1 MELYDWGFH
10 RKCRHEPPYAG
21 CMVGTFVVL
30 GGVLL
35 QMNGARAL
43 LESLKAEGVE
53 VVFGYPGGAV
63 LTLYDEVYKMKFP
76 HILTRHEQGAAHAAD
91 GYARASGK
99 VGVAFATSGP
109 GATNLVTGIA
119 TAHMDSVPMVCI
131 TGQVANPYI
140 GKDSFQ
146 EADIVGITTPITK
159 HNYLVKN
166 VNDIPRVVKEAF
178 YIARTGRPGVVAI
191 DVAKDVFDAQIEYCY
206 PETVELHGYTGDVS
220 YEVPAVWEAAEAL
233 FAAQRPLLF
242 VGGGVVLSDTAA
254 YVRELLE
261 RTGMPSVATLMGI
274 GGVPAGADG
283 YTGMAGMHGAYASN
297 MAIQECDLL
306 IAVGTRF
313 SDRVTG
319 NTAAFAPKARI
330 VHFDIDPAEFN
341 KNVRADIPVIGDLRQ
356 TLPAFLDVVKNSSAE
371 DLTARFRPWRGEVF
385 SMERAHPLGW
395 KASEDIRP
403 EELIRRVRELVPK
416 DAICVTDVGQH
427 QMWAAQFFGCTEP
440 RHFLTSGGLGTMG
453 YGLPAAIGA
462 KLAHP
467 DKEVVLITGDGSIM
481 MNCQEL
487 ATMADNDIDV
497 KIVIVHNAILGM
509 VGQWQR
515 LFYSRRYSASEL
527 KGKTD
532 FVKLAEA
539 MGVAGCRIETREELA
554 EILPQVLREK
564 GARLIDVIVPE
575 EADVVPMVPGGKR
588 LDQMV
593 LGGR

>member
-1 MELYDWGFH
+1 M
-10 RKCRHEPPYAG
+10 
-21 CMVGTFVVL
+21 
-30 GGVLL
+30 

-159 HNYLVKN
+159 HNYLVKD
-166 VNDIPRVVKEAF
+166 VDDIPRVVKEAF
-178 YIARTGRPGVVAI
+178 YIARTGRPGVVVI
-191 DVAKDVFDAQIEYCY
+191 DVAKDVFDTPIDYEY
-206 PETVELHGYTGDVS
+206 PAAVELHGYTDDIPFDM
-220 YEVPAVWEAAEAL
+220 EAVHAAAEAL
-233 FAAQRPLLF
+233 SAARQPLLF
-242 VGGGVVLSDTAA
+242 VGGGVVLSDTSE
-254 YVRELLE
+254 YVRELLML
-261 RTGMPSVATLMGI
+261 TGMPSVATLMGI
-274 GGVPAGADG
+274 GGVPAETEG

-306 IAVGTRF
+306 IALGTRF

-319 NTAAFAPKARI
+319 NTAAFASKAKI

-341 KNVRADIPVIGDLRQ
+341 KNVCADISVIGDLRE
-356 TLPAFLDVVKNSSAE
+356 TLPAFLDVVKNSSTE
-371 DLTARFRPWRGEVF
+371 ELPVRFRPWRGEVL

-403 EELIRRVRELVPK
+403 EELISRVRQLVPQ

-497 KIVIVHNAILGM
+497 KIVIVHNSILGM

-515 LFYSRRYSASEL
+515 LFYSHHYSASEL
-527 KGKTD
+527 KGKTN

-539 MGVAGCRIETREELA
+539 MGVEGCCIETREELA
-554 EILPQVLREK
+554 EVLPQVLHAK

>member
-1 MELYDWGFH
+1 M
-10 RKCRHEPPYAG
+10 
-21 CMVGTFVVL
+21 
-30 GGVLL
+30 

-159 HNYLVKN
+159 HNYLVKD
-166 VNDIPRVVKEAF
+166 VDDIPRVVKEAF
-178 YIARTGRPGVVAI
+178 YIARTGRPGVVVI
-191 DVAKDVFDAQIEYCY
+191 DVAKDVFDTPIDYEY
-206 PETVELHGYTGDVS
+206 PAAVELHGYTDDISFDMG
-220 YEVPAVWEAAEAL
+220 AVHAAAEAL
-233 FAAQRPLLF
+233 SAARQPLLF
-242 VGGGVVLSDTAA
+242 VGGGVVLSDTSE
-254 YVRELLE
+254 YVRELLTL
-261 RTGMPSVATLMGI
+261 TGMPSVATLMGI
-274 GGVPAGADG
+274 GGVPAETEG

-306 IAVGTRF
+306 IALGTRF

-319 NTAAFAPKARI
+319 NTAAFASKAKI
-330 VHFDIDPAEFN
+330 VHFDIDPAELN
-341 KNVRADIPVIGDLRQ
+341 KNVRADISVIGDLRE
-356 TLPAFLDVVKNSSAE
+356 TLPAFLDVVKNSSTE
-371 DLTARFRPWRGEVF
+371 ELPVRFRPWRGEVL

-403 EELIRRVRELVPK
+403 EELISRVRQLVPQ

-497 KIVIVHNAILGM
+497 KIVIVHNSILGM

-515 LFYSRRYSASEL
+515 LFYSHHYSASEL

-539 MGVAGCRIETREELA
+539 MGVEGCRIETREELA
-554 EILPQVLREK
+554 EVLPQVLHAK